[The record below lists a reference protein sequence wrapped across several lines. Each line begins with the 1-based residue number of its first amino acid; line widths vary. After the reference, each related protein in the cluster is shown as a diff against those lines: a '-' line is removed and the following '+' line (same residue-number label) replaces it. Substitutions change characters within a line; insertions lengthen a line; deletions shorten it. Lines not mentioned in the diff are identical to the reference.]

1 MDDDDTF
8 LKMSGIRESG
18 KMFAVGDEYLSM
30 GMSTSKFQLSDFIR
44 CGSYAICNTLIS
56 RFKEIL

>member
-30 GMSTSKFQLSDFIR
+30 GMSTSKFQLSDFIQR
-44 CGSYAICNTLIS
+44 SLYAL
-56 RFKEIL
+56 RHA